1 MRNTFFSQFRINLS
15 VIILSIFFSTVFKSE
30 AAIINVN
37 SIQALQTAIDNS
49 SPGDIICL
57 ANGHYA
63 DNSFDLSKNNIT
75 IKAVTPGGVFMDG
88 YNSIYLSGN
97 NSTISGFQFTANYT
111 QTGNV
116 FDVYGDG
123 NTITEMN
130 FNGYSSDKFIQ
141 ISGKDNVISHCNFQN
156 KLCVLTNSKGGTGD
170 MVQILPNASY
180 VGNNIIRYCS
190 FQHMPGLGGDFGN
203 ECIRIGNSSY
213 STMISRTVVEYCYF
227 EDTGL
232 GDSEAISVKSREN
245 ILRYNT
251 MNNNKDA
258 MFVFRNGDNNVAYG
272 NFFINSGGIRV
283 KEANNI
289 FCYNNYF
296 EKSGVGGSME
306 AVTYIYDTTTSTHV
320 LDNINF
326 LHNTFVDC
334 GNINFGGIGATNGAW
349 ANNIFKKAGTIFTYP
364 NAGTSYKGNIYTG
377 TLGINIP
384 SGMTQADPLLVMNS
398 DGYYDLSS
406 ASPAIG
412 AASDVYPALLNIPGV
427 DTLLL
432 DMKGLSRPMS
442 RLLKDVGC
450 EQFNAQ
456 GTITNRPLKLSDVG
470 PTYLKPLTIIETPK
484 ENLNFNIQVNSA
496 TKKLVLNYTLAQ
508 NSTINLAI
516 YNLNGTLI
524 KSIDIKNT
532 ENQQQILD
540 ISSLQNG
547 MYLVRFSEDN
557 LSKTVKFILGN

>member
-1 MRNTFFSQFRINLS
+1 MENNFLYRIYYFAI
-15 VIILSIFFSTVFKSE
+15 IILLLNVFGNNKID
-30 AAIINVN
+30 ATTINVK
-37 SIQALQTAIDNS
+37 SIVELQSAIDS
-49 SPGDIICL
+49 SQPGDIICL

-63 DNSFDLSKNNIT
+63 NNSFDLSKSNIT
-75 IKAVTPGGVFMDG
+75 VKAATPGGVYMDG

-141 ISGKDNVISHCNFQN
+141 ISGKDNVVSYCNFQN
-156 KLCVLTNSKGGTGD
+156 KLCVLTTAKSGTGD
-170 MVQILPNASY
+170 MVQILPNTSY
-180 VGNNIIRYCS
+180 VGNNVIRYCS
-190 FQHMPGLGGDFGN
+190 FQKMPGLGGDFGN

-251 MNNNKDA
+251 MNNNPNA

-296 EKSGVGGSME
+296 EKSGVGGSMD
-306 AVTYIYDTTTSTHV
+306 AVTYIYDTSTSTHV

-326 LHNTFVDC
+326 FHNSFVDC
-334 GNINFGGIGATNGAW
+334 GSVNFGGVGATNGTW

-364 NAGTSYKGNIYTG
+364 NAGTSFKGNIYTG

-384 SGMTQADPLLVMNS
+384 SGMTQTDPLLVLNS

-412 AASDVYPALLNIPGV
+412 AASGAYPAILNIPGI

-432 DMKGLSRPMS
+432 DVKGLSRPVS
-442 RLLKDVGC
+442 RLLKDIGC
-450 EQFNAQ
+450 EQFNAS
-456 GTITNRPLKLSDVG
+456 GTVTNKPLKLSDVG
-470 PTYLKPLTIIETPK
+470 PTYLKSLTGIEPLK
-484 ENLNFNIQVNSA
+484 ENMNFNIQLNSA
-496 TKKLVLNYTLAQ
+496 SKSLIVNCILAQ
-508 NSTINLAI
+508 TSKIYLSIYSLSGTI
-516 YNLNGTLI
+516 I
-524 KSIDIKNT
+524 KTIDINNT
-532 ENQQQILD
+532 ESSQQTVD
-540 ISSLQNG
+540 ISNLKIG
-547 MYLVRFSEDN
+547 MYLIRFTANN
-557 LSKTVKFILGN
+557 LSITEKFIIGN